1 MRAAH
6 QIHVY
11 EERLEACI
19 AARRVSVEILF
30 RKAKNMEVAGV
41 PTRKGTQKS
50 LFLEPSGNFTWPE

>member
-30 RKAKNMEVAGV
+30 RKAKNMRGSWR
-41 PTRKGTQKS
+41 PYQKRHTKVFVS
-50 LFLEPSGNFTWPE
+50 